1 MMSVINIIYTAMLHI
16 SISKATKTEH
26 YKVNTVLF
34 TPNNKRNIK

>member
-1 MMSVINIIYTAMLHI
+1 MSVINIIYTAMLH
-16 SISKATKTEH
+16 ISKATKTEH